1 MCYSRQAIPPPVPNR
16 PGGTTNR
23 GPPPLPPRANVQPPV
38 CSSENSSK
46 PRENRVAG
54 ESLRTPS
61 SSNPLAD
68 SQVNSDNIFQSPV
81 LSNLKAPPSVF
92 NKVQH
97 PVPKPNIDDQSVD
110 PLETNKFYTNM
121 LLDDNTQPIWTHPYS
136 IWFSRDPE
144 LFGLAANHTLA
155 SQRVFDTTT
164 NPPRFYFNPT
174 NIKSFVFKAR
184 EFVSSND
191 IKLEF
196 RDMKHMSMCL
206 LMSLSSSQFIEFPLV
221 QGMGFVTAI
230 YHDLG
235 FELRSAVGFRSL
247 ERISVNERYGKYN
260 IQLENNRNWILYLT
274 SPDYSFPQD
283 FQISLLDSNTI
294 ISSHKINGLICQLSA
309 DSVPSIDM
317 AAGCY
322 PVYCDLSGQTVDEH
336 FTNYR
341 FNYTVAG
348 YSQSGTTLMYALPHH
363 KAAFT
368 PEMQEREIASSLDST
383 VKGLMTGYLTNS
395 FDMQV
400 QVPQELGFE
409 PVALSLNKKADYSQ
423 EKLSKIRE
431 AAVQEVQLSDPQQ
444 ESNIDSMY
452 FSGKILAK
460 YAWIL
465 YVTHYILHDENL
477 TKELLSKLTIAMER
491 FISNQQV
498 LPLNYDVSWKGI
510 ISSGSS
516 SQDFGNSYY
525 NDHHF
530 HYSYHVITAAI
541 ISLVD
546 SDLSGVTNN
555 SWLENN
561 RDWVECLIR
570 DYSGVDNDD
579 PYFPQFRSF
588 DWFNGHSW
596 AKGLFPS
603 GDGKD
608 EESTSEDVNSCYA
621 IKLWGLVTGNSKLT
635 DIANLQLGIM
645 RNVFQSY
652 FLYESNN
659 TVQPKEL
666 IGNKVSGILFENKI
680 DHATYFGME
689 PQYIHMIHA
698 IPITSAS
705 SWVRTPNFVKEE
717 WEEKMQ
723 PIIDQVND
731 GWKGI
736 IMLNMALLDP
746 KFSYDF
752 FSQPDFNRNFLDNG
766 QSLTWSL
773 AYSGAFS

>member
-1 MCYSRQAIPPPVPNR
+1 MYYDRRAIPPPLPNR
-16 PGGTTNR
+16 PYGAANIE
-23 GPPPLPPRANVQPPV
+23 PPPIPPRRNAQPPIVSSEDPFKSRVIKPVAELLHLYKPPANVQPLH
-38 CSSENSSK
+38 
-46 PRENRVAG
+46 G
-54 ESLRTPS
+54 DL
-61 SSNPLAD
+61 
-68 SQVNSDNIFQSPV
+68 FQSPI
-81 LSNLKAPPSVF
+81 LPSLGAPPSIF
-92 NKVQH
+92 KSVQH
-97 PVPKPNIDDQSVD
+97 AVHKPNTGDQDSG
-110 PLETNKFYTNM
+110 PLETNKFYTNI
-121 LLDDNTQPIWTHPYS
+121 LLEDNTQPIWTHPYS
-136 IWFSRDPE
+136 LWFSRDPE
-144 LFGLAANHTLA
+144 LFGLAINHTLA

-164 NPPRFYFNPT
+164 NPPRFFFNPT

-184 EFVSSND
+184 EFGSVED

-196 RDMKHMSMCL
+196 QDMKHMSVRL
-206 LMSLSSSQFIEFPLV
+206 LLSLNDFQFIEYPLV

-230 YHDLG
+230 YHDLV
-235 FELRSAVGFRSL
+235 FELRSAVGFRRL
-247 ERISVNERYGKYN
+247 ERVSTNERSYKYH
-260 IQLENNRNWILYLT
+260 IQLEDNRVWPLYLT
-274 SPDYSFPQD
+274 SPKCSFPQD
-283 FQISLLDSNTI
+283 FQLSLINNNTI
-294 ISSHKINGLICQLSA
+294 TSSHKIDGLICQLSG
-309 DSVPSIDM
+309 DSVPDIDL

-322 PVYCDLSGQTVDEH
+322 PVSCNLSGQTINEQL
-336 FTNYR
+336 TNYR
-341 FNYTVAG
+341 FDYSVAG
-348 YSQSGTTLMYALPHH
+348 PSRSGTTLMYALPHH

-368 PEMQEREIASSLDST
+368 PEMQKSEMNSQLDST
-383 VKGLMTGYLTNS
+383 VKGIMTGYLTNS
-395 FDMQV
+395 FEMEV
-400 QVPQELGFE
+400 QIPKELGFD
-409 PVALSLNKKADYSQ
+409 PVALYLDRKANYSHAT
-423 EKLSKIRE
+423 LSKIQE
-431 AAVQEVQLSDPQQ
+431 AATQEVRSSDPQQ

-465 YVTHYILHDENL
+465 YVTHYILHDEKL
-477 TKELLSKLTIAMER
+477 TRELLSKLIIAVER
-491 FISNQQV
+491 FVKNEQV
-498 LPLNYDVSWKGI
+498 LPLKYDSTWKGI
-510 ISSGSS
+510 ISSGTS
-516 SQDFGNSYY
+516 SQDFGNSNY

-546 SDLSGVTNN
+546 NDLNGDTNN
-555 SWLENN
+555 YSWLRNN
-561 RDWVECLIR
+561 RDWVECLVR
-570 DYSGVDNDD
+570 DYSGADSND

-621 IKLWGLVTGNSKLT
+621 IKLWGLATKNSKLI

-645 RNVFQSY
+645 KHVFQYY
-652 FLYESNN
+652 FLYENDN
-659 TVQPKEL
+659 TIEPKEF
-666 IGNKVSGILFENKI
+666 IKNKVSGILFENKV

-705 SWVRTPNFVKEE
+705 SWVRSPTFVKEE
-717 WEEKMQ
+717 WEQNMQ
-723 PIIDQVND
+723 PIINQVND

-752 FSQPDFNRNFLDNG
+752 FSQPNFNRNFLDNG

-773 AYSGAFS
+773 AYSGAFI